1 MKSLKIPDKNE
12 QIFAEIKVAEKL
24 FRLLLPQNENT

>member
-12 QIFAEIKVAEKL
+12 QIFAEIKVAEK
-24 FRLLLPQNENT
+24 PKYCAYW